1 MTDQA
6 REGLPFLQQ
15 SNTSSSQP
23 KTMTD
28 VLTLPDAERK
38 LMNWLMRRRR
48 ASLTEIS
55 DHLEESSDT
64 AQKILKQLFQAGF
77 ITPSDDVE
85 TGEDVVFKPKIM
97 SRR

>member
-6 REGLPFLQQ
+6 RDGLPFFQQ

-28 VLTLPDAERK
+28 VLALPDAERK
-38 LMNWLMRRRR
+38 LMNWLMRRRK
-48 ASLTEIS
+48 ASLIEIT
-55 DHLEESSDT
+55 DHLGESSD
-64 AQKILKQLFQAGF
+64 AAEGLLEQLFQAGF
-77 ITPSDDVE
+77 ITSLDEAESGDN
-85 TGEDVVFKPKIM
+85 VVFKPKIM